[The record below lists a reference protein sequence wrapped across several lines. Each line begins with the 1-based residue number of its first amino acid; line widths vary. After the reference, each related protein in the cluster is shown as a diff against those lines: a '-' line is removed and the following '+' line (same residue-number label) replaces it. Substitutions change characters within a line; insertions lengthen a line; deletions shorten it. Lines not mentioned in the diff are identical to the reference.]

1 MENTCTRLIR
11 DILDSTGQMEA
22 NLKAEYLHRAED
34 ILKQRPA
41 PGQWSIG
48 ETAVHTSIVM
58 EIYLAHIKDSLRH
71 ASPTVQ
77 SKTCKSGFNGRLMI
91 KLLAPKDGRIRW
103 KIPTLAHM
111 EPQQDDNESALEHV
125 QDLITTLGNFRSLT
139 RECESYDLN
148 KVKVSSALGKLIRF
162 RLGDA
167 LRIVATHNERHLVQM
182 SETLKK
188 VASEL
193 PAYSSGS

>member
-1 MENTCTRLIR
+1 MENTRTGLIR

-48 ETAVHTSIVM
+48 ETAAHTSIVM

-71 ASPTVQ
+71 TSPAAQTKPY
-77 SKTCKSGFNGRLMI
+77 KTGLNGRLMI
-91 KLLAPKDGRIRW
+91 KLLAPKEGRIRW

-111 EPQQDDNESALEHV
+111 EPQHDNNDSALEQL
-125 QDLITTLGNFRSLT
+125 QDLVTTLGNFRSLA
-139 RECESYDLN
+139 RECERYDLN

-182 SETLKK
+182 SETLNK

-193 PAYSSGS
+193 PAYSGS